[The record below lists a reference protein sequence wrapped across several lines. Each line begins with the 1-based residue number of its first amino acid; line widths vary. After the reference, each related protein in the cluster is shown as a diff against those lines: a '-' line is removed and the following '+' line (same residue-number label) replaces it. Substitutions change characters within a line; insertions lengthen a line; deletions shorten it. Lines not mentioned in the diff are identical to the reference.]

1 MSTETITKKIDTD
14 VILNSITDGVIT
26 IGTDMRI
33 EYLNKAAIELLGYSE
48 EEVIGQNCSRLM
60 RSDICTTSC
69 ILKRTMDTGEP
80 ISNFEAIIKDK
91 SGRPISVSINT
102 ALLRDKDGRIIGG
115 VEIFRDLSKIKE
127 LTEKLDGKYSF
138 QNIIGKN
145 HRMQEIYDLLHP
157 VAQSKSTVLI
167 EGESGTGKELIAMA
181 IHQNSPRR
189 LGPFIKVNCA
199 ALAEG
204 ILESELFGHVKGAFT
219 GAISDKKGRFELA
232 HKGTIFLD
240 EIGEMSMHTQ
250 VKLLR
255 VLQEE
260 EFERV
265 GGTESI
271 KVDVRVIAATNK
283 DLAKAMEKGEFRNDL
298 YYRLRVVP
306 IYLPP
311 LRERKDDI
319 PHLIKHFVGKL
330 NNEMGKEINNVSP
343 RVMDFLMDY
352 DYKGNIR
359 ELENILEHAFV
370 RCQGNTILAEH
381 LPKDLFGAAEKLPE
395 NIIADSDNPLMAIER
410 ELVLKMLNQ
419 YKWKQGE
426 VAKKLHISRA
436 TLWRKM
442 KQHKIEA
449 PRLYSPNQ

>member
-1 MSTETITKKIDTD
+1 MSTETITRKIDTD

-127 LTEKLDGKYSF
+127 LTEKLEGKYSF

-189 LGPFIKVNCA
+189 LGPFIKVNFS
-199 ALAEG
+199 ALADG
-204 ILESELFGHVKGAFT
+204 ILE
-219 GAISDKKGRFELA
+219 I
-232 HKGTIFLD
+232 
-240 EIGEMSMHTQ
+240 
-250 VKLLR
+250 
-255 VLQEE
+255 
-260 EFERV
+260 
-265 GGTESI
+265 
-271 KVDVRVIAATNK
+271 
-283 DLAKAMEKGEFRNDL
+283 
-298 YYRLRVVP
+298 
-306 IYLPP
+306 
-311 LRERKDDI
+311 
-319 PHLIKHFVGKL
+319 
-330 NNEMGKEINNVSP
+330 
-343 RVMDFLMDY
+343 
-352 DYKGNIR
+352 
-359 ELENILEHAFV
+359 
-370 RCQGNTILAEH
+370 
-381 LPKDLFGAAEKLPE
+381 
-395 NIIADSDNPLMAIER
+395 
-410 ELVLKMLNQ
+410 
-419 YKWKQGE
+419 
-426 VAKKLHISRA
+426 
-436 TLWRKM
+436 
-442 KQHKIEA
+442 
-449 PRLYSPNQ
+449 